1 MDLRLFFSW
10 QSDTDTKKLKHTK
23 FIKTCIQSAIS
34 RVNKE
39 LKYVNI
45 IYQEGI
51 KGISGTPE
59 MIPEIENRIKM
70 CHIFIGD
77 FTFIN
82 KEICLTKIIKKIC
95 GIKYKTTPN
104 PNVIKE
110 SALFMARPFMERQ
123 GFHVLNTIGG
133 NPSIDPA
140 LMFVDNRGKRFPI
153 SFYLSEYNDDTPK
166 ENYKKEQDSF
176 ISALTSAIR
185 DCAIQAIFHLEDDI
199 KPFLTWDKHNKLSN
213 FEGGYIA
220 TGLESYLENI
230 RTNKENLRICGLSGL
245 GKTRMVLEAFKNDSQ
260 KYLYAYVDCQA
271 TNNIQSVISKLPFM
285 FEHYKEMVL
294 VFDNCSIELHN
305 QIIGI
310 KKSNHGT
317 NPVVT
322 IYNDPDENS
331 NRYSKYLKLQ
341 SDLNDV
347 VEKLIDRFSQ
357 FYKPE
362 AKEKLLEFA
371 GGNPMMAQLLVE
383 GLRNGDP
390 IGVVSDAALMNKI
403 LDTNENSDDRKIMR
417 TLSLF
422 DYIGYE
428 EDFHK
433 ELEFIATTK
442 SITSIDKN
450 NEVLIQDFDRVI
462 QKYLQRKIIER
473 KGRLVGVR
481 PTPIALYL
489 ISEWIEQCSDKRL
502 LAVIKAIQESEIAKP
517 LIDSFAD
524 QFRYMGH
531 NEKARM
537 MLNKLLGENS
547 PFGNAEVINTDLGSR
562 LFRSFVEVNPEA
574 VASCLWNMIGSYSI
588 EELKLIDEGRRNLI
602 WTIEKL
608 CFDPITFEKGAELML
623 LLAMAETE
631 QISNNATGQFSAL
644 FPLFLPATAASLE
657 QRLQFLQ
664 TQKTYKDR
672 HLLLMNALERALR
685 TRDYI
690 YFGGA
695 ERRGTGKLTNY
706 QPKTYTEITEYINGC
721 LSLLM
726 AFVEENATLLDKG
739 CEVLENN
746 LGCLCDAGYGSI
758 VMVCVHR
765 VAELK
770 KYDWEKMLDTLR
782 FVLCHKT
789 MKLTDKLRTDMKEMI
804 SKLSNDD
811 FFFRFSQ
818 VEKKNRWV
826 SDKFNYEEIIGQNNK
841 DYEEL
846 AKEMAAD
853 RKLYATDILK
863 KIYSF
868 DTYCGGTFGYT
879 VAKEMN
885 ESEQVEF
892 ISNSIEAFRSLEKYS
907 FSIFVDF
914 IRQVEEHI
922 FATAFK
928 GMMDL
933 ERNAVLF
940 ACVAARN
947 YKFNEP
953 YPEALYQMVKEQ
965 KVEVNYYEQFW
976 RFIPLNSH
984 TEEDILFL
992 FQRILSLP
1000 NSFRTIIHMSIMFF
1014 WGSLKDNMKQLRN
1027 FIEDEIAKRLDE
1039 FSELAKDDDYWHILR
1054 KILKDDAKPEFA
1066 KGLMHKLLQFIDH
1079 SSGTYYLNY
1088 NIEDCMSLLVSNHFD
1103 EVWPELSE
1111 ALISDGEK
1119 YMLYYKLKSILGSFA
1134 SYDNE
1139 KGILF
1144 QTDNNKA
1151 LLEWCAKYPNIAP
1164 ERLMLMVP
1172 LFEEEHFS
1180 EIVIKLLNLYGEQ
1193 EAVLTALSCNM
1204 GSFSFVG
1211 SVVPLYEKQYKS
1223 IEQLLTHD
1231 LEKVRTWAVK
1241 MQSYLKKQIEDEK
1254 NRDAE
1259 GYIRYY

>member
-10 QSDTDTKKLKHTK
+10 QSDTDTKKLHHTK
-23 FIKTCIQSAIS
+23 FIRTCIQSAIAN
-34 RVNKE
+34 VNKD

-45 IYQEGI
+45 EYQEGI
-51 KGISGTPE
+51 KGIAGAPD
-59 MIPEIENRIKM
+59 IVPEIEERINK

-77 FTFIN
+77 LTFIN
-82 KEICLTKIIKKIC
+82 QCPKIKRLLKMLR
-95 GIKYKTTPN
+95 IKYKITPN
-104 PNVIKE
+104 PNVIRE
-110 SALFMARPFMERQ
+110 SSLFMARPFMKYQ
-123 GFHVLNTIGG
+123 GFYVLNSVFGE
-133 NPSIDPA
+133 PVEDESQ
-140 LMFVDNRGKRFPI
+140 MFFDQRGKRFPI
-153 SFYLSEYNDDTPK
+153 SFALMQYNDNVP
-166 ENYKKEQDSF
+166 ENIYQEEQKKF
-176 ISALTSAIR
+176 ISALTGAIKE
-185 DCAIQAIFHLEDDI
+185 CAERAVFHLEADI
-199 KPFLTWDKHNKLSN
+199 KPFYTWNGHKLISG
-213 FEGGYIA
+213 FEGGYIVD
-220 TGLESYLENI
+220 GLEQYLQQIWE
-230 RTNKENLRICGLSGL
+230 NKENLRICGLSGL
-245 GKTRMVLEAFKNDSQ
+245 GKTRMVLEAFKDDSIR
-260 KYLYAYVDCQA
+260 YLYAYIDCQEHDVEEILEKM
-271 TNNIQSVISKLPFM
+271 TYM
-285 FEHYKEMVL
+285 FKHYKEMVL
-294 VFDNCSIELHN
+294 VFDNCDMELHN
-305 QIIGI
+305 RIIRV
-310 KKSNHGT
+310 KRSNHAT
-317 NPVVT
+317 NPIIT

-331 NRYSKYLKLQ
+331 TSYTMLLKLQ
-341 SDLNDV
+341 KDFNDV
-347 VEKLIDRFSQ
+347 VERILERFKS

-362 AKEKLLEFA
+362 DKEKLLIFA
-371 GGNPMMAQLLVE
+371 GGIPMMAQLLVE

-422 DYIGYE
+422 DYIGFE

-462 QKYLQRKIIER
+462 QKYLKRKIIER

-644 FPLFLPATAASLE
+644 FPLLLPATAASLE

-685 TRDYI
+685 TRDYV

-726 AFVEENATLLDKG
+726 AFAEENATLLDKC
-739 CEVLENN
+739 CEILENN

-789 MKLTDKLRTDMKEMI
+789 MKLTDKLRTDIKEMI

-826 SDKFNYEEIIGQNNK
+826 SDKFNYEEMIGRNNK

-892 ISNSIEAFRSLEKYS
+892 INNSIDAFRSLEKYS

-1054 KILKDDAKPEFA
+1054 KILKDDAKSEFA

-1254 NRDAE
+1254 NRDTE